1 MKNINRKLQEIFKR
15 SFYKIFKLL
24 YGEINGVKS
33 FKDESRVQ
41 TLTANFQDDI
51 NYTIYKIKKGRLY
64 TDRIQDTAIIL
75 DDNIIEGPS
84 FQLRPVNNVEAFKNV
99 VFKKGTPRFKKK
111 LSGVTLSLLTGGA
124 GNDNYW
130 HWMYDSISRIG
141 IIEDNFSLNDFS
153 FFLVPDTKYKFQ
165 IETLKL
171 LGIDKKSISSKKYK
185 HIFANNLTAT
195 NHPWQHSKSA
205 HKDIENVPKWITFWL
220 REKFLKFKSNKKF
233 YEKIYIDRSDSKFS
247 DRKIIN
253 EEKIKKLLI
262 KNKFKI
268 LKLSNFSFIE
278 QIGIFNSA
286 KIIVGNHGAGFT
298 NLIFCKKNTK
308 VVEFKDKNTA
318 RVISKIS
325 KDLGLNYKSIL
336 GNRIGRDKKNQNNNL
351 EIPLFKIENLI
362 I

>member
-1 MKNINRKLQEIFKR
+1 MKKL
-15 SFYKIFKLL
+15 YKLL
-24 YGEINGVKS
+24 VSKFFKISYGSIKSVHNKSKS
-33 FKDESRVQ
+33 FLLKSI
-41 TLTANFQDDI
+41 I
-51 NYTIYKIKKGRLY
+51 NENKKYIIYKIPNCRIY
-64 TDRIQDTAIIL
+64 TTTIHDAAYLKDNKIIK
-75 DDNIIEGPS
+75 DMS
-84 FQLRPVNNVEAFKNV
+84 FQIRKNV
-99 VFKKGTPRFKKK
+99 NANIKKNIVFSIGTPKMLKKING
-111 LSGVTLSLLTGGA
+111 SVMSLLTGGA

-141 IIEDNFSLNDFS
+141 IIEENFNLNDFS

-185 HIFANNLTAT
+185 HIFASSVTAT
-195 NHPWQHSKSA
+195 NHPWQYSKSA

-220 REKFLKFKSNKKF
+220 RKKFLKFKSNKKF

-308 VVEFKDKNTA
+308 VVEFRDKNTA
-318 RVISKIS
+318 KIFNKIS

-336 GNRIGRDKKNQNNNL
+336 GIRIGKDKQNQNNNL
-351 EIPLFKIENLI
+351 EIPLVKIENLI
-362 I
+362 F

>member
-1 MKNINRKLQEIFKR
+1 MKK
-15 SFYKIFKLL
+15 FYKLLVSKFFKIIYGSIKSIHKKSESFLL
-24 YGEINGVKS
+24 KS
-33 FKDESRVQ
+33 IIKDNRRY
-41 TLTANFQDDI
+41 L
-51 NYTIYKIKKGRLY
+51 IYKIPNCRIY
-64 TDRIQDTAIIL
+64 TTTIHDAAYL
-75 DDNIIEGPS
+75 KDNKVIKDIS
-84 FQLRPVNNVEAFKNV
+84 FQIRKNV
-99 VFKKGTPRFKKK
+99 NASIKKNIVLSIGTPKK
-111 LSGVTLSLLTGGA
+111 LKKINGSVMSLLTGGA

-141 IIEDNFSLNDFS
+141 IMEENFNINDFN
-153 FFLVPDTKYKFQ
+153 FFLVPDKKFKFQ

-185 HIFANNLTAT
+185 HIFANNITAT
-195 NHPWQHSKSA
+195 NHPWQYSKSA

-220 REKFLKFKSNKKF
+220 RKKFLKFKSNKKF
-233 YEKIYIDRSDSKFS
+233 YEKIYIDRSDSRFR

-268 LKLSNFSFIE
+268 LKFSNFSFIE

-286 KIIVGNHGAGFT
+286 KIIIGNHGAGFT